1 MRIIGGL
8 YKRRRFDVPKSF
20 NARPTTD
27 FAKENLFNVLQ
38 HYLDLEETTVL
49 DLFSGTG
56 SIAAEL
62 VSRGCRSVIAVEQRR
77 EHALFI
83 RSVAKTLGEEKRLKV
98 LQSDVFRYLAT
109 AGKGALP
116 NFDFIF
122 ADPPYKIKELG
133 QLPRMILD
141 AGLLKPD
148 GLLVVEHPG
157 TYDFSM
163 LPEFVS
169 HREYGSVNF
178 SFFSFPS
185 EETVESLE
193 EPSEEKE

>member
-1 MRIIGGL
+1 MRIVGGQ

-38 HYLDLEETTVL
+38 HYLDLEGLEAL

-56 SIAAEL
+56 SISAEL
-62 VSRGCRSVIAVEQRR
+62 VSRGCSQVIAVEQRR

-83 RSVAKTLGEEKRLKV
+83 RSVAKMLGEEHRLKV
-98 LQSDVFRYLAT
+98 LQADVFRYLGS
-109 AGKGALP
+109 AGKAGKP
-116 NFDFIF
+116 SFDFIF

-133 QLPRMILD
+133 DLPRMILD

-148 GLLVVEHPG
+148 GLLIVEHPG
-157 TYDFSM
+157 TYDFSE

-178 SFFSFPS
+178 SFFAYPREDDP
-185 EETVESLE
+185 EEE
-193 EPSEEKE
+193 EAE

>member
-1 MRIIGGL
+1 MRIVGGQ
-8 YKRRRFDVPKSF
+8 YKRRRFEVPKSF

-38 HYLDLEETTVL
+38 HYLDFEGLDTL

-56 SIAAEL
+56 SITAEL
-62 VSRGCRSVIAVEQRR
+62 VSRGCRQVIAVEQRR

-83 RSVAKTLGEEKRLKV
+83 RSVAKTLGEEKRMKV
-98 LQSDVFRYLAT
+98 LQADVFRYLASAT
-109 AGKGALP
+109 KAGQAR
-116 NFDFIF
+116 FDFIF

-133 QLPRMILD
+133 ELPRLILD
-141 AGLLKPD
+141 AGLLKED

-157 TYDFSM
+157 TYDFSE
-163 LPEFVS
+163 LPEFVE

-178 SFFSFPS
+178 SFFAHPS
-185 EETVESLE
+185 DVAEEA
-193 EPSEEKE
+193 